1 MVKEIIHDE
10 EFLSRRSVE
19 ATKKDKSVAYDL
31 VDTLKYHKETCVGLA
46 ANMIGIEKRIIVI
59 NMSFMDVIMFN
70 PVIIN
75 KSKPYKTVEGCLS
88 LLGERETL
96 RYDEITVEY
105 QDMDFKP
112 RRESFTG
119 FIAEIIQHECDHLDG
134 VLI

>member
-1 MVKEIIHDE
+1 
-10 EFLSRRSVE
+10 
-19 ATKKDKSVAYDL
+19 
-31 VDTLKYHKETCVGLA
+31 
-46 ANMIGIEKRIIVI
+46 
-59 NMSFMDVIMFN
+59 MSFMDVIMFN
-70 PVIIN
+70 PKIVN

-105 QDMDFKP
+105 QDMDFKH

>member
-10 EFLSRRSVE
+10 EFLSRRSE
-19 ATKKDKSVAYDL
+19 KATKKDKSVAYDL
-31 VDTLKYHKETCVGLA
+31 LDTLKYHKETCVGLA

-70 PVIIN
+70 PKIVN

>member
-31 VDTLKYHKETCVGLA
+31 LDTLKYHKETCVGLA

-88 LLGERETL
+88 LLGEREVL

-105 QDMDFKP
+105 QDMDFNYK
-112 RRESFTG
+112 RESFNG

>member
-1 MVKEIIHDE
+1 MVKKIIHDE

-31 VDTLKYHKETCVGLA
+31 LDTLKYHKETCVGLA

-70 PVIIN
+70 PVIVN

-105 QDMDFKP
+105 QDMDFKH